1 MSAKSEKKKCP
12 YQDIGGQAVMEG
24 VMMQSPANE
33 SIAIAVR
40 RPSGRIVVTCEKNT
54 PLSKKH
60 PWMGWP
66 IIRGCVNMVLMLK
79 MGMQTLDRST
89 QMLGVM
95 EEEPTKFEKWL
106 AEKLG
111 AKIDKV
117 VMAVAMVLAVVL
129 SLFLFVALP
138 TGAAT
143 LAGLFADSRLIIN
156 LVSGLTRVAIL
167 ILYMW
172 GIGFVPDI
180 KRVFMYHGAEHKTV
194 YCNEAGL
201 PLTPEN
207 AKQFSRLHPRC
218 GTAFL
223 FLVMIISIL
232 IGAVAD
238 ELIFMLFGIEK
249 LSFLLRF
256 GRSLLLLPV
265 VTGISYEVLKAL
277 AHAGDSLIVRALRW
291 PGMKLQLLTT
301 REPDEKMLEVAI
313 ASMKAAK
320 AGAASY
326 KKQLDPGV
334 YAYSGSEET
343 EAAADKADETQ
354 EEPQAEDMQ
363 A

>member
-1 MSAKSEKKKCP
+1 M
-12 YQDIGGQAVMEG
+12 
-24 VMMQSPANE
+24 
-33 SIAIAVR
+33 
-40 RPSGRIVVTCEKNT
+40 
-54 PLSKKH
+54 
-60 PWMGWP
+60 
-66 IIRGCVNMVLMLK
+66 
-79 MGMQTLDRST
+79 
-89 QMLGVM
+89 
-95 EEEPTKFEKWL
+95 
-106 AEKLG
+106 
-111 AKIDKV
+111 
-117 VMAVAMVLAVVL
+117 
-129 SLFLFVALP
+129 
-138 TGAAT
+138 
-143 LAGLFADSRLIIN
+143 
-156 LVSGLTRVAIL
+156 
-167 ILYMW
+167 
-172 GIGFVPDI
+172 
-180 KRVFMYHGAEHKTV
+180 
-194 YCNEAGL
+194 
-201 PLTPEN
+201 
-207 AKQFSRLHPRC
+207 
-218 GTAFL
+218 
-223 FLVMIISIL
+223 MIISIL

-265 VTGISYEVLKAL
+265 VTGVSYEVLKAL

-354 EEPQAEDMQ
+354 EEPQAEEKQ